1 MTETQCEPPSQRR
14 KERSFIQDRVHQIEL
29 VINGVPGSGNM
40 SDLLTKNLNRPQ
52 TIKHTVALG
61 LENIQNV
68 NLCAVSTVRS
78 CLFLAGLLD
87 SILDSACFEWE
98 RFLGLCELRTTFGTL
113 LIEFCTDPQ
122 SSFVTAGNDYS
133 VFVLPVTL
141 EVDGTSHETVER
153 LMSAMSVA
161 RDWGMKVVLW
171 SSTHLVLGEALGR
184 ENTRTRTPNTRS
196 ACKLCTRCTESF
208 GNRG

>member
-1 MTETQCEPPSQRR
+1 
-14 KERSFIQDRVHQIEL
+14 
-29 VINGVPGSGNM
+29 M

-52 TIKHTVALG
+52 TIKHTEALG
-61 LENIQNV
+61 LENIQNF
-68 NLCAVSTVRS
+68 NLCEVSTVRS
-78 CLFLAGLLD
+78 CLFLAGLLE

-98 RFLGLCELRTTFGTL
+98 RFIGLCELRTTFGTL

-122 SSFVTAGNDYS
+122 SSFVTAGSDYS

-171 SSTHLVLGEALGR
+171 SSTSCTGGSPWQ
-184 ENTRTRTPNTRS
+184 TRMRTPNTRS
-196 ACKLCTRCTESF
+196 ACKLCTQCTESL
-208 GNRG
+208 GSRG